1 MYGYVIF
8 RELALFQGENTHTHT
23 HTHTHTNTL
32 QKTKWRADF
41 RWDSRLAFSL
51 AAG

>member
-8 RELALFQGENTHTHT
+8 RELALFNGEHT

-32 QKTKWRADF
+32 HKTMWRADS